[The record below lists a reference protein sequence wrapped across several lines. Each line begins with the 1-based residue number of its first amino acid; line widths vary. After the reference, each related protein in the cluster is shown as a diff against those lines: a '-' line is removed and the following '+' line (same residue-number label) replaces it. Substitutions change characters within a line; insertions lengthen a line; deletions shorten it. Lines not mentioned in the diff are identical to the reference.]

1 MEPEFRPIFF
11 EEDFALTA
19 FYGWRKIF
27 AGEDFRVL
35 AYSKGPF
42 RRCLILSWGL
52 DSKALEQVVQDAQ
65 LLNFRSEIFVQ
76 NFAEPFGEMF
86 HGSRQLDYEFQLI
99 AGRRFRKANDSMR
112 LLNRSTILLD
122 LNLPELKLM
131 EDFRSNTRN
140 VIRRAKKNNVSI
152 CLEAGSEGIIDKFFE
167 FYEPLINKFKL
178 DRPNIEIIYN
188 MVRANKLLCF
198 ASRESDGEP
207 TMINLIYVC
216 ERQAYYMF
224 GASAERFETGTGQL
238 LQWEIMRF
246 LKAQGVR
253 WYDLGGV
260 RTADP
265 TNGIFLFK
273 RGFGGEL
280 VHWGEQL
287 VYQPPIHRALHV
299 IRSNLPNIR
308 KDSAQNAFNKLARTF
323 AAQAGALKRSGGEQ
337 KMTDQHVHV
346 GEGGRAIVGNVSAP
360 AQGVGASEKTKE

>member
-1 MEPEFRPIFF
+1 
-11 EEDFALTA
+11 
-19 FYGWRKIF
+19 
-27 AGEDFRVL
+27 
-35 AYSKGPF
+35 
-42 RRCLILSWGL
+42 
-52 DSKALEQVVQDAQ
+52 
-65 LLNFRSEIFVQ
+65 
-76 NFAEPFGEMF
+76 
-86 HGSRQLDYEFQLI
+86 
-99 AGRRFRKANDSMR
+99 
-112 LLNRSTILLD
+112 
-122 LNLPELKLM
+122 
-131 EDFRSNTRN
+131 
-140 VIRRAKKNNVSI
+140 
-152 CLEAGSEGIIDKFFE
+152 
-167 FYEPLINKFKL
+167 
-178 DRPNIEIIYN
+178 
-188 MVRANKLLCF
+188 
-198 ASRESDGEP
+198 
-207 TMINLIYVC
+207 MINLIYVC

-323 AAQAGALKRSGGEQ
+323 AAQVEALKRYRSGGEQ
-337 KMTDQHVHV
+337 KMTVQHVHV
-346 GEGGRAIVGNVSAP
+346 AEGGRAIVGNVSAP
-360 AQGVGASEKTKE
+360 APGVGASEKTKE